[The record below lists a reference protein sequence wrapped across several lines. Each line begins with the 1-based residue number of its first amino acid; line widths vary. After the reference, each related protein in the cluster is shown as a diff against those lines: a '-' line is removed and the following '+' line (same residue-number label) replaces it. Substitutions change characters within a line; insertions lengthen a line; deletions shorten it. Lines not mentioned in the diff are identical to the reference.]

1 MLFDLH
7 IHMNIPLKV
16 TFCNIVK
23 WGQPVNNNFIII
35 YQNIYMYM
43 SLIITAFPTNESI
56 YIYVNIEYDIPLL
69 NYTVLQ
75 IMSN

>member
-1 MLFDLH
+1 
-7 IHMNIPLKV
+7 
-16 TFCNIVK
+16 
-23 WGQPVNNNFIII
+23 
-35 YQNIYMYM
+35 M

>member
-1 MLFDLH
+1 
-7 IHMNIPLKV
+7 
-16 TFCNIVK
+16 
-23 WGQPVNNNFIII
+23 
-35 YQNIYMYM
+35 M

-56 YIYVNIEYDIPLL
+56 YIIVNIQCDITLL